1 MKQLLNTLFVTSE
14 DILLGLD
21 GENVVARRK
30 DTVVARYEIDRHWTE
45 KNVSVKDGQLYI
57 RLYNRMKGYLDCK
70 IPLTNDTI
78 QKIPQ

>member
-1 MKQLLNTLFVTSE
+1 MKYKE
-14 DILLGLD
+14 KD
-21 GENVVARRK
+21 GIVNVMDG
-30 DTVVARYEIDRHWTE
+30 DTVVARYEVDRHWTE

-57 RLYNRMKGYLDCK
+57 RLYNRMKGYLDCN